1 MSGDPD
7 GTPREAIRRAT
18 LRVVVT
24 GPECTGKTTLA
35 RRLATRFAAPCVSEQ
50 ARLYAAAHSRPLHA
64 TDVEPIAL
72 GFLAAQAIATRE
84 VPPLLVL
91 DTDLVS
97 TVVYAR
103 HYYGACAAWIEAEAR
118 RRCADLY
125 LLHLPD
131 VPWIPEPGQREGA
144 DRRAEQSRPLP
155 RPQLAAIDAPVVE
168 IAGGWELRE
177 ERAIAAMEALVLRAG
192 LGGQVP

>member
-1 MSGDPD
+1 MVAVGGGGARDVSESGAP
-7 GTPREAIRRAT
+7 

-35 RRLATRFAAPCVSEQ
+35 LRLAERFAAPCVPEQ
-50 ARLYAAAHSRPLHA
+50 ARLYAAAHARPLHA

-72 GFLAAQAIATRE
+72 GHLAAVALASRGTPR
-84 VPPLLVL
+84 LLVL

-103 HYYGACAAWIEAEAR
+103 HYYGRCSPWIEAEAR
-118 RRCADLY
+118 RRRADLY

-131 VPWIPEPGQREGA
+131 VPWIPEPGQREGEDHRA
-144 DRRAEQSRPLP
+144 DQLAVFRAE
-155 RPQLAAIDAPVVE
+155 LAAIGAVVVE
-168 IAGGWELRE
+168 IAGEWGARE
-177 ERAIAAMEALVLRAG
+177 ATAVAAVAG
-192 LGGQVP
+192 QLAQ

>member
-1 MSGDPD
+1 MTGSLALPAS
-7 GTPREAIRRAT
+7 PAP

-35 RRLATRFAAPCVSEQ
+35 ARLAERFAAPCVPEQ
-50 ARLYAAAHSRPLHA
+50 ARLYAAAHSRPLYA

-72 GFLAAQAIATRE
+72 GHLAAVALASRGTPR
-84 VPPLLVL
+84 LLVL

-103 HYYGACAAWIEAEAR
+103 HYYGGCSPWIEAEAR
-118 RRCADLY
+118 RRRSDLY

-131 VPWIPEPGQREGA
+131 VPWIPEPGQREGEDHRA
-144 DRRAEQSRPLP
+144 DQLALFRAE
-155 RPQLAAIDAPVVE
+155 LAAIGARLVE
-168 IAGGWELRE
+168 IRGRWAARE
-177 ERAIAAMEALVLRAG
+177 ATALAEAEALLRVAARG
-192 LGGQVP
+192 

>member
-1 MSGDPD
+1 MSADP
-7 GTPREAIRRAT
+7 GRTTRETTRPATPRGT

-35 RRLATRFAAPCVSEQ
+35 LRLATRFAAPYVAEQ
-50 ARLYAAAHSRPLHA
+50 ARLYAAALSRPLHA

-72 GFLAAQAIATRE
+72 GFLAAQAIATRDA
-84 VPPLLVL
+84 PPLLVL

-118 RRCADLY
+118 RRTADLY

-144 DRRAEQSRPLP
+144 DHRAEQ
-155 RPQLAAIDAPVVE
+155 LALFRAELTALDAPVVE
-168 IAGGWELRE
+168 IAGGWEQRE
-177 ERAIAAMEALVLRAG
+177 ETAIAAVRRLVEAG
-192 LGGQVP
+192 TLG

>member
-1 MSGDPD
+1 MSADP
-7 GTPREAIRRAT
+7 GRTPREATRRAT

-103 HYYGACAAWIEAEAR
+103 HYYGACAAWIEDEAR
-118 RRCADLY
+118 RRTADLY

-144 DRRAEQSRPLP
+144 DRRAEQLALFRAE
-155 RPQLAAIDAPVVE
+155 LAAIDAPVVE

-177 ERAIAAMEALVLRAG
+177 ERAVAAVEALVLRAG